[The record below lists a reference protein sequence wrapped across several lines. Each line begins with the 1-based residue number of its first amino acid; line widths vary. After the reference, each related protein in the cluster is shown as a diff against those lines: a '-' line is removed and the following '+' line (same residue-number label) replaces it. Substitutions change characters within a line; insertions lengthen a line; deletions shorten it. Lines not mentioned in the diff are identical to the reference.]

1 MLAIILFLI
10 TLAVF
15 VTITDEIVLEHE
27 SAFDTA
33 IFRAILSF
41 QSPGVTRFFEIV
53 TFFGSSAFLFPAY
66 TILIIILMI
75 KKRWI
80 LAFDV
85 IVIGLST
92 AAILGILKR
101 TFKRTRPLDPLIQN
115 VTGFSYPSGHSFSS
129 FTFCGLLI
137 FLVWQIQI
145 HTAWKIAATIFLFLA
160 AAAIAFSRVYLR
172 VHFPSDVIAGFCLSV
187 IWLIISIWLLQK
199 KDKYLPAP

>member
-27 SAFDTA
+27 SAFDTT
-33 IFRAILSF
+33 IFKAVLSF
-41 QSPGVTRFFEIV
+41 QSPMATRFFENV

-66 TILIIILMI
+66 AGLIIILMI
-75 KKRWI
+75 KKKWI

-85 IVIGLST
+85 MAIGLST
-92 AAILGILKR
+92 VAVLGIFKQ
-101 TFKRTRPLDPLIQN
+101 TFKRARPLDPLIQN

-137 FLVWQIQI
+137 FIIWQIQI
-145 HTAWKIAATIFLFLA
+145 HIAWKIAATIFLFMA
-160 AAAIAFSRVYLR
+160 AVAIAFSRVYLR

-199 KDKYLPAP
+199 KDKFLPAP